1 MSWADRP
8 GRAGRAR
15 CRPPP
20 VLAPATARTRTVAG
34 PSRASADL
42 LVRLQGHRLVPRG
55 PKDVHGPDLVEEGLV
70 LHRRVAPGELCG
82 GRHGGLH
89 HLDLLLRSAR
99 VDLAGAADCLGDRL
113 ARGVVQLSLHRHLR
127 VGPEA
132 VHAVLHGILQAAGG
146 GDDGQGAHAHRL
158 HLDQAAG
165 LPTGWQQRVLA
176 AGEKGVALRTHPAS
190 VEELLREFL
199 LHRLSLLHKVGAAGA
214 HDDHLHLGV
223 LEHLYQ
229 ALEQQVVALL
239 RVQAADET
247 HHGARGGAQA
257 VLLLICGLQL
267 RLGDVD
273 GGGGEGTATHLGLS
287 HEVFV
292 LGGHTLLH
300 AVQDAGNLGHGK
312 EPLEL
317 HALLGVDGALRG
329 VRGRHCERAVA
340 VQNARRHGVHQLD
353 LLVVLAHLQRHL
365 EGDAVDVLLRH
376 AEDLC
381 EARLQLKAALEHC
394 VVTQEEGLGV
404 GPGGRVRALLGI
416 DEHGH
421 QRAVPVVG
429 HHDHVLSVRVACQGQ
444 LPHGH
449 ERALA
454 EVCKA

>member
-1 MSWADRP
+1 MFFRVAGRPRRAAPSKKKVWLTGP
-8 GRAGRAR
+8 GR
-15 CRPPP
+15 
-20 VLAPATARTRTVAG
+20 
-34 PSRASADL
+34 SADL
-42 LVRLQGHRLVPRG
+42 LVRLQGHRLVLRG
-55 PKDVHGPDLVEEGLV
+55 PEDIHGTDLVEERFV
-70 LHRRVAPGELCG
+70 LHGRVAPSELCG
-82 GRHGGLH
+82 CRHRGSH
-89 HLDLLLRSAR
+89 HLDLLLGSAR